1 MPARPIMRLVR
12 RLTSVAGALAIAVS
26 INAVQA
32 EDAWNPFKEPRRG
45 AEAQG
50 RRAASPR
57 SRRLAPF
64 DGRMAMVEASGRVP
78 PRGASRAPS
87 HLARASRIPIPHPT
101 GTGQFPKPWSASP
114 FPRNGNARCS
124 ARIWRRFS
132 PGTAR
137 VFPPSYG
144 KASTPR
150 ACTGSSHGSKF
161 RRARR
166 RCTPSGGGCGS
177 PVRRFHSRARTA
189 AGSRRCAV
197 EALHRS
203 GLLREL
209 IERLDKDK
217 ASAPQDPLYLVLAA
231 RARVGAGDLKGG
243 CADARDLSRRADVPK
258 AIRGEMLLIGGYCA
272 LAEND
277 LGAAGLAADLVRAPR
292 RHRCAAAAGRSRR
305 RAAAG
310 QPFKPQLPKR
320 LSLIDYRFL
329 AAAKSIVFADAL
341 ERAEP
346 ALLVALA
353 TDPALEP
360 DAVKRLKAAELA
372 ARINALGPD
381 ALADAY
387 RSSIVSRAADVAEPL
402 TAKVDPALRRALLF
416 KAAEGERTPLKRTR
430 LIRALIDDARR
441 AGLYMPL
448 AALVAR
454 ATEELAPVPEIGWF
468 AETAI
473 EIGLAVEP
481 LRHARGNGSTSR
493 TGGDRGASLQHWMVL
508 VDIADPKM
516 PGQRGA
522 SLVHAEQ
529 IAVRGRLA
537 PDLMH
542 RLATVLDALDYQ
554 IPIPL
559 WEAASRTPQPTT
571 GHLPETGVLTE
582 LQDASKKKEFARTLL
597 LVLHAL
603 GPDGADRAH
612 IIALGDT
619 VRALR
624 RAGLDADARRLALEA
639 VFAGWPRSA
648 SH

>member
-1 MPARPIMRLVR
+1 MPARPIMRLAR
-12 RLTSVAGALAIAVS
+12 RLTSIAGVLAVALP

-32 EDAWNPFKEPRRG
+32 EDAWNPFKERDEVAKRKAVVREPEKPALAPLDGVWPWSKPGPESPPQAGVQPQPGEPYPYTGPDRDRPG
-45 AEAQG
+45 PEAVERQPIPTEREREVQRTDLAPVLAGDGSGLPAELWQG
-50 RRAASPR
+50 IDAKSVHGLVTRLEIPPR
-57 SRRLAPF
+57 SPAMHTLWRRLWLASAQVPQQGA
-64 DGRMAMVEASGRVP
+64 DSGRFEAL
-78 PRGASRAPS
+78 R
-87 HLARASRIPIPHPT
+87 
-101 GTGQFPKPWSASP
+101 
-114 FPRNGNARCS
+114 
-124 ARIWRRFS
+124 
-132 PGTAR
+132 
-137 VFPPSYG
+137 
-144 KASTPR
+144 
-150 ACTGSSHGSKF
+150 
-161 RRARR
+161 
-166 RCTPSGGGCGS
+166 
-177 PVRRFHSRARTA
+177 
-189 AGSRRCAV
+189 V
-197 EALHRS
+197 EALQRS
-203 GLLREL
+203 GLLRDL

-217 ASAPQDPLYLVLAA
+217 ASAPQDPLYLALAA
-231 RARVGAGDLKGG
+231 RARVGGGDLKGG
-243 CADARDLSRRADVPK
+243 CADARSLARRTDVPK
-258 AIRGEMLLIGGYCA
+258 AIRGEMLLVGGYCA
-272 LAEND
+272 LTEND
-277 LGAAGLAADLVRAPR
+277 LGAAGLAADLVRAEGIDAPLPL
-292 RHRCAAAAGRSRR
+292 AALDAATS
-305 RAAAG
+305 G

-329 AAAKSIVFADAL
+329 AAAKSVAIADAL

-353 TDPALEP
+353 TDAALEP
-360 DAVKRLKAAELA
+360 DAAKRLKAAELA

-381 ALADAY
+381 ALADVY
-387 RSSIVSRAADVAEPL
+387 RAQTFQGSDLAEPL
-402 TAKVDPALRRALLF
+402 TAKVDPSLRRALLF
-416 KAAEGERTPLKRTR
+416 KAAESERTPLKRTR

-441 AGLYMPL
+441 AGLYMPV
-448 AALVAR
+448 AAVVAR
-454 ATEELAPVPEIGWF
+454 ATDELAPVPEIGWF

-473 EIGLAVEP
+473 EIGLASS
-481 LRHARGNGSTSR
+481 RYDMARKWIDLASR
-493 TGGDRGASLQHWMVL
+493 GDRGASLQHWMVL

-612 IIALGDT
+612 MIALGDS

-639 VFAGWPRSA
+639 VFAGWPRAA

>member
-1 MPARPIMRLVR
+1 MPARPIMRFVR
-12 RLTSVAGALAIAVS
+12 RLTSIAGAMAIAAS
-26 INAVQA
+26 INVVQA
-32 EDAWNPFKEPRRG
+32 EDAWNPFKERDEAARRKAVVREPEKPALSPFEG
-45 AEAQG
+45 VWPWAKAGPQAPGKDTVEPGPGEPYPYGSPERDRPGPEAVERQPIPSEREREVQRTDLAPVLAGDGTGLPAELWQG
-50 RRAASPR
+50 IDAKSVHGLVTRLEIPPHSPALHTLW
-57 SRRLAPF
+57 RRLWLASAQVPQQGA
-64 DGRMAMVEASGRVP
+64 DSGRFEAL
-78 PRGASRAPS
+78 R
-87 HLARASRIPIPHPT
+87 
-101 GTGQFPKPWSASP
+101 
-114 FPRNGNARCS
+114 
-124 ARIWRRFS
+124 
-132 PGTAR
+132 
-137 VFPPSYG
+137 
-144 KASTPR
+144 
-150 ACTGSSHGSKF
+150 
-161 RRARR
+161 
-166 RCTPSGGGCGS
+166 
-177 PVRRFHSRARTA
+177 
-189 AGSRRCAV
+189 V

-203 GLLREL
+203 GLLRDL
-209 IERLDKDK
+209 IERLDKDR
-217 ASAPQDPLYLVLAA
+217 ASAPQDPLYLALAA

-258 AIRGEMLLIGGYCA
+258 AIRGEMLLIGGLCA
-272 LAEND
+272 LTEND
-277 LGAAGLAADLVRAPR
+277 LGAAGLAADLVRAEGIDAPIPL
-292 RHRCAAAAGRSRR
+292 AALDAATT
-305 RAAAG
+305 G

-320 LSLIDYRFL
+320 LALIDYRFL
-329 AAAKSIVFADAL
+329 AAAKSIAFADAL

-346 ALLVALA
+346 ALLVVLA

-360 DAVKRLKAAELA
+360 DAARRLKAAELA
-372 ARINALGPD
+372 ARLNALGPE
-381 ALADAY
+381 ALADVY
-387 RSSIVSRAADVAEPL
+387 RSQSFQAADLAEPL

-441 AGLYMPL
+441 AGLYMPV

-454 ATEELAPVPEIGWF
+454 TTDELAPVPEIGWF

-473 EIGLAVEP
+473 EIGLASS
-481 LRHARGNGSTSR
+481 HYDMARKWIDLASR
-493 TGGDRGASLQHWMVL
+493 GDRGTNLQHWLVL
-508 VDIADPKM
+508 VDIADVKM

-542 RLATVLDALDYQ
+542 RLVTVLDALDYQ

-619 VRALR
+619 VRALH
-624 RAGLDADARRLALEA
+624 RAGLEADARRLALEA